1 MSQSLSPTVQAYST
15 LVPIQLRPQTAP
27 LSSDSHGQPL
37 TSDSSP
43 IGITTTATE
52 CITPRE
58 QEIVCLV
65 AFGLSNKQI
74 AHRLEISVWTVSAHL
89 RRVFNKLKVD
99 TRAAVV
105 YKCAPMIQAQSNGY
119 PEAIAQFYR

>member
-1 MSQSLSPTVQAYST
+1 MSHSLSSATQNYSIPAPVH
-15 LVPIQLRPQTAP
+15 LSSQTAP
-27 LSSDSHGQPL
+27 QLTLAPSHSMVES
-37 TSDSSP
+37 TA
-43 IGITTTATE
+43 TTATE
-52 CITPRE
+52 HITPRE

-74 AHRLEISVWTVSAHL
+74 ATRLKISVWTVSAHL

-105 YKCAPMIQAQSNGY
+105 YKCAPMIQAQAKSY

>member
-1 MSQSLSPTVQAYST
+1 MSQSLPSATQIYSDQE
-15 LVPIQLRPQTAP
+15 VIHFDHQ
-27 LSSDSHGQPL
+27 LSSQLMISHEQMNAA
-37 TSDSSP
+37 DY
-43 IGITTTATE
+43 
-52 CITPRE
+52 ITPRE

-74 AHRLEISVWTVSAHL
+74 ATRLNISVWTVSAHL

-105 YKCAPMIQAQSNGY
+105 YKCAPMIQAQAEDY
-119 PEAIAQFYR
+119 PEAIGQFYS